1 MGTTASAGAAT
12 AAAAAGA
19 CGPAPGSEGEAAAG
33 GRPTAAKVM
42 AGVATVGSAAGA
54 GAGTT
59 RRRGGDGAI
68 PGRGGGDVIRR
79 ERPGVQQKREEGVA
93 GINAIGNVGGEEGG
107 GGEEG
112 TAACVNLVQGVGWC
126 AIRET
131 MKRGVSVECNKFEE
145 HNAERSDVKSG
156 GEEQRVKVGVE
167 GGTEGGEG

>member
-79 ERPGVQQKREEGVA
+79 ERPGVQQKREGVA

-107 GGEEG
+107 EGEEG